1 MRGVEVDE
9 NDSAI
14 RCQNE
19 AGKTVDAEKLHCVG
33 EQRHDGWAAVSDPA
47 GCTLDVRRKPK
58 LEEDATRETACAAS
72 ARSSRAGHA
81 DPGREKLK
89 DAKRGRL

>member
-1 MRGVEVDE
+1 MDE
-9 NDSAI
+9 NDSAS
-14 RCQNE
+14 RCQDE
-19 AGKTVDAEKLHCVG
+19 AVTVDAEKASDALVSSVTMVG
-33 EQRHDGWAAVSDPA
+33 RLYLTQP
-47 GCTLDVRRKPK
+47 DVRRKPK

>member
-1 MRGVEVDE
+1 MEMSCEELKWTRT
-9 NDSAI
+9 
-14 RCQNE
+14 
-19 AGKTVDAEKLHCVG
+19 TVLSGARMKQEKQLTLKNSTALVSSVTMVG
-33 EQRHDGWAAVSDPA
+33 RLYLTQP
-47 GCTLDVRRKPK
+47 DVRRKPK